1 MRSHKLSLVIA
12 AAASGTALAA
22 CGGSSS
28 SSTLARSELVSK
40 ANAICTT
47 AQTAAKA
54 VPQPASIQAAGQ
66 AAAYFDKIGPITDT
80 ETTRLQALKPDS
92 SAAPDWSAF
101 ISAQQAAN
109 TLLQTIRRKADAK
122 DPSGLQDLG
131 KIQGAGQ
138 QVASTA
144 TKLGAT
150 VCAQ

>member
-1 MRSHKLSLVIA
+1 MRNHKLSLMIA
-12 AAASGTALAA
+12 AAACGTLAA
-22 CGGSSS
+22 CGSS
-28 SSTLARSELVSK
+28 SSTTLSRSELVGK

-54 VPQPASIQAAGQ
+54 VPQPASIQDAGQ
-66 AAAYFDKIGPITDT
+66 AAAYFDRIGPIADT

-92 SAAPDWSAF
+92 SVAPDWNAF

-109 TLLQTIRRKADAK
+109 TLLQTIRKKADAK
-122 DPSGLQDLG
+122 DPSGLQDLS
-131 KIQGAGQ
+131 KIQGAGA

>member
-1 MRSHKLSLVIA
+1 MRNEKLIQLVA
-12 AAASGTALAA
+12 AALCGAGLAA

-28 SSTLARSELVSK
+28 TTLSRTELVSK

-47 AQTAAKA
+47 AQTSAKA
-54 VPQPASIQAAGQ
+54 VPQPASIQDAGQ
-66 AAAYFDKIGPITDT
+66 AAAYFDKIGPIAEI
-80 ETTRLQALKPDS
+80 ETSDLQALKPDS
-92 SAAPDWSAF
+92 SAAPDWNAF

-109 TLLQTIRRKADAK
+109 TLLQTIRKKADAK

-144 TKLGAT
+144 TKLGGT

>member
-12 AAASGTALAA
+12 AAACGTALPA

-28 SSTLARSELVSK
+28 NTLSRSELVSK

-80 ETTRLQALKPDS
+80 ETTQLQALKPDS
-92 SAAPDWSAF
+92 SVAPDWNAF

-109 TLLQTIRRKADAK
+109 TLLQTIRKKADAK